1 MHICKMQ
8 SMRILLYCSRE
19 NQRYS
24 HGCHSYHSI
33 NVKGRGYLN
42 FVYIHLSEHDSEK
55 TSLFQTKIPRIFI
68 SDFKYA
74 PPPWY
79 YPLNSCD
86 ISGYPLLFSVFC
98 FEMRTNKVG
107 SFLLLR
113 CFSMTIFFASAV
125 LLKLVP
131 LSYFE

>member
-8 SMRILLYCSRE
+8 CMRILLHCSRE
-19 NQRYS
+19 NQEYS

-33 NVKGRGYLN
+33 DVKGRGYLN
-42 FVYIHLSEHDSEK
+42 FVHIHLSEQDSEK
-55 TSLFQTKIPRIFI
+55 ASLCSRQKSPETWSCLPNPIFI

-113 CFSMTIFFASAV
+113 CFSMTIFSH
-125 LLKLVP
+125 LLC
-131 LSYFE
+131 F